1 MHGLN
6 GRQFVR
12 LLNEACLFLNNNGIF
27 KTPQI
32 IIDNGP
38 KNQHWPFAGSLY
50 ASVGVALSQ
59 FAEYKKGQKPNLW
72 PCDYSFMRMSR
83 KVAAKQK
90 VAVFQIIGVRSGYQ
104 FGSLFKKFLQTED
117 DLEAF
122 VNFLGLSIVK
132 AKLEWKKG
140 IKSIEPNT
148 LSISCRCRSFWMQ
161 MDAVRRCVLCSLS
174 YVPLFWL
181 STWKTWTGDEE
192 AQFDLVENGENYAH
206 S

>member
-1 MHGLN
+1 MKQ
-6 GRQFVR
+6 RKMSV
-12 LLNEACLFLNNNGIF
+12 
-27 KTPQI
+27 
-32 IIDNGP
+32 D
-38 KNQHWPFAGSLY
+38 AGHEFGGWL
-50 ASVGVALSQ
+50 
-59 FAEYKKGQKPNLW
+59 
-72 PCDYSFMRMSR
+72 YSFMRMSK

-117 DLEAF
+117 DLEVF

-132 AKLEWKKG
+132 AKLEWKKA
-140 IKSIEPNT
+140 SSQLNQTRCP
-148 LSISCRCRSFWMQ
+148 LSCRCRSFWMQ

-181 STWKTWTGDEE
+181 STWKTWTRDEE